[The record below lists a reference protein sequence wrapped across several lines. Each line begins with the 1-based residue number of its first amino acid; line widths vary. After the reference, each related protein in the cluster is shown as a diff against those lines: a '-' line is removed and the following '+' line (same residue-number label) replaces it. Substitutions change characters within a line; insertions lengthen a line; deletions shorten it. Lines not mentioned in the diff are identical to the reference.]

1 MHRGDHSISV
11 LKKISK
17 DRTQK
22 KNCIC
27 NYLMPLKSIQ
37 VVLLKMSC
45 LLDEMQQAGSSS
57 WF

>member
-17 DRTQK
+17 GRTQK
-22 KNCIC
+22 KNC